1 MTLINTDKNIPSV
14 YIEGITVKKIKK
26 TKKYDDML
34 FLQTKL
40 TTNLNPSIKFIT

>member
-1 MTLINTDKNIPSV
+1 MK
-14 YIEGITVKKIKK
+14 KK

-40 TTNLNPSIKFIT
+40 PTNINSLVKSVCNI